1 MNETDLKTAYGSEAV
16 TAVVKWYDPK
26 KGYGFVKPNDG
37 SGDAF
42 LHASVLQAA
51 GHRDILDAAVI
62 ECTIAPGDRGPQVDA
77 IVSVKPPEDDG
88 EPAETVEATVKFFN
102 AAKGFG
108 FAVPDDGGRDIFIS
122 ARVLARSD
130 LETLT
135 SAQRVRLSIRSG
147 QKGPIAEL
155 VEEV

>member
-1 MNETDLKTAYGSEAV
+1 M
-16 TAVVKWYDPK
+16 
-26 KGYGFVKPNDG
+26 
-37 SGDAF
+37 
-42 LHASVLQAA
+42 
-51 GHRDILDAAVI
+51 
-62 ECTIAPGDRGPQVDA
+62 
-77 IVSVKPPEDDG
+77 
-88 EPAETVEATVKFFN
+88 KFFN

-135 SAQRVRLSIRSG
+135 SAQRVRLLIRSG

>member
-62 ECTIAPGDRGPQVDA
+62 ECTIAPGDRGP
-77 IVSVKPPEDDG
+77 
-88 EPAETVEATVKFFN
+88 
-102 AAKGFG
+102 
-108 FAVPDDGGRDIFIS
+108 
-122 ARVLARSD
+122 
-130 LETLT
+130 
-135 SAQRVRLSIRSG
+135 
-147 QKGPIAEL
+147 
-155 VEEV
+155 